1 MRLERIIY
9 TLIVCSYVIA
19 CNTSAK
25 STIDNPYAD
34 AHSLI
39 TDKDSTILYH
49 IVEAGNPNLRMY
61 LKDNSNTSIKTF
73 RNLTKHVA
81 SQDEILT
88 FAMNGGMFTKEF
100 MPLGLYIEDG
110 NEISKIKRGTKG
122 YGNFYLQPNG
132 VFHISKNSGFSV
144 TKTSEFAS
152 DSMTKY
158 ATQSG
163 PMLVHDG
170 TINSNFGPKSS
181 STHIR
186 NGVGIL
192 PNGNAVFAISN
203 KRINFYEFAT
213 FFKNQ
218 GCENALYLDGFVSRV
233 CPPISNEADMDMSFG
248 VIIAEVEE
256 D

>member
-1 MRLERIIY
+1 MKLERIIY
-9 TLIVCSYVIA
+9 ALVICSYVIA

-25 STIDNPYAD
+25 SKSDNPYAE

-39 TDKDSTILYH
+39 AKNDSSILYH

-61 LKDNSNTSIKTF
+61 LKDQSNNSIKTF
-73 RNLTKHVA
+73 KNLSKHVS
-81 SQDEILT
+81 SQGEILT

-110 NEISKIKRGTKG
+110 QEITKIKRGTKG

-132 VFHISKNSGFSV
+132 VFYITNQNVFQV
-144 TKTSEFAS
+144 TKTSTFEL
-152 DSMTKY
+152 DSATKY

-170 TINSNFGPKSS
+170 EINSNFGPKSS

-192 PNGNAVFAISN
+192 PNGDAIFAISH
-203 KRINFYEFAT
+203 KRINFYEFAS
-213 FFKNQ
+213 FFNNQ
-218 GCENALYLDGFVSRV
+218 GCKNALYLDGFVSRV
-233 CPPISNEADMDMSFG
+233 YPPISNDTDLDMTFG
-248 VIIAEVEE
+248 VIIGEVKE